1 MSQEQQAL
9 SNLELPYI
17 SRDPGAYRRHMQDY
31 HYFLI
36 EGYDDPFGY
45 IHHGFM
51 AHMDWPECWEV
62 DPERQFRSRTMVG
75 PLSANDLKTRARL
88 MRETPERGHKSI
100 REAMRKGKSKLTCN
114 LTYMALLIRHGH
126 INAENEPHLVEICSG
141 LNHHDHLFIA

>member
-1 MSQEQQAL
+1 
-9 SNLELPYI
+9 
-17 SRDPGAYRRHMQDY
+17 MQDY

-88 MRETPERGHKSI
+88 MRETPERGHKSSI
-100 REAMRKGKSKLTCN
+100 SARLSYVKILFRGLGMERL
-114 LTYMALLIRHGH
+114 
-126 INAENEPHLVEICSG
+126 EG
-141 LNHHDHLFIA
+141 LNLSPSIKSGRR